1 LNDFHGNFEG
11 TQSIEKELNRS
22 VWIEGI
28 QSSISQEKGIV
39 DTQNVGNKTSTEIP
53 GKKDTS
59 LLIYSPTNVA
69 SCRPVS
75 YLARWLE
82 FRTKIGRESFISA
95 MDLLIL

>member
-75 YLARWLE
+75 YLE